1 MRRPNCSVRA
11 SPTAVTAL
19 KDGTGLAGYD
29 PGKVDA
35 SYMITAFEVRPEAI
49 PLLRAALHQ
58 GDKTARPQILT
69 REANPE
75 FYLLI
80 EHFRELTGVGAIL
93 NTSFNLRGEPIVAT
107 PEDAVRCLMESGLD
121 LLVIGRTLVRRTE
134 QSPGLRT
141 GYSSRLAD
149 D

>member
-1 MRRPNCSVRA
+1 MQFVVPVVPARRREIPAVTHVDGSARVQTVRA
-11 SPTAVTAL
+11 EDHPRFHAVL
-19 KDGTGLAGYD
+19 CEFGRRTGC
-29 PGKVDA
+29 PV
-35 SYMITAFEVRPEAI
+35 V
-49 PLLRAALHQ
+49 
-58 GDKTARPQILT
+58 
-69 REANPE
+69 
-75 FYLLI
+75 
-80 EHFRELTGVGAIL
+80 V